1 MASRSIKTVFHD
13 FWSTV
18 LTELSVCTFE
28 KEVAIL
34 SVDRNKSK
42 MTSARYAARY
52 IGRYMAR
59 PALAEHKI
67 IRYDGKM
74 VTFWYIDHKT
84 NRKVFKTLEAKEFIK
99 LLIDHIPLK
108 GFKMVRHYGLYGRR
122 SKSISLKTLQ
132 SCKRFVQVSFDFV
145 TGATRSKTWRQRM
158 IESFGKD
165 PLICSKCKE
174 EMLSWKIWHPKYGA
188 IFDLSRDGPFIEEEH
203 YQKINRPKSQP
214 KAHIQLCLFQV

>member
-132 SCKRFVQVSFDFV
+132 LCKRFVQMSFDFV
-145 TGATRSKTWRQRM
+145 TGATRSKTWGQRM

-165 PLICSKCKE
+165 PLMFLK
-174 EMLSWKIWHPKYGA
+174 W
-188 IFDLSRDGPFIEEEH
+188 
-203 YQKINRPKSQP
+203 
-214 KAHIQLCLFQV
+214 